1 MSKNKINSRISLAVA
16 KFTAAT
22 IVGIV
27 LSSNLVAAADLGGPR
42 TMSPLAKPSDYQD
55 KVFSPDPTYED
66 KPYSVKEQINIYGNK
81 KPVYR
86 VDPLLELFRPV
97 YQEGPFDQGDAS
109 LGSKNLIFPG
119 LSVFGDW
126 RTAVAFND
134 NGGNEVGQIA
144 TRLNLDID
152 LKITGTERIHA
163 FIRPIDRGGEFTRY
177 EFSGGDSDGGE
188 LILDG
193 NIETLFFEGDIGSMW
208 SGITVN

>member
-119 LSVFGDW
+119 TDLRIKSSSSIIENKIDICFLSLSINKEKKIIDKLRKYNNKIEFYSISPDSKY
-126 RTAVAFND
+126 AF
-134 NGGNEVGQIA
+134 
-144 TRLNLDID
+144 
-152 LKITGTERIHA
+152 
-163 FIRPIDRGGEFTRY
+163 
-177 EFSGGDSDGGE
+177 
-188 LILDG
+188 
-193 NIETLFFEGDIGSMW
+193 
-208 SGITVN
+208 